1 MLNVELAQQG
11 EAIQQRRRAYLAALS
26 PLACANY
33 EELSRGAET
42 LSLRYAAQ
50 FEPGGLAQLLRQK
63 MPEELRAGQSLC
75 GPHREDLDLLLD
87 GQPAKCMRVR
97 DSSGASCSA

>member
-1 MLNVELAQQG
+1 MELAQQG

-63 MPEELRAGQSLC
+63 NRPKSC
-75 GPHREDLDLLLD
+75 GPGR
-87 GQPAKCMRVR
+87 
-97 DSSGASCSA
+97 ASAALTGKI